1 MKAQRWDVGHMGKL
15 DAGSSSMPLWAFS
28 ITPDQPVGHADGS
41 VEARPKA
48 QVKPRA
54 RGRPGPDTTYDY

>member
-1 MKAQRWDVGHMGKL
+1 MGKL

-41 VEARPKA
+41 VKVRPKA
-48 QVKPRA
+48 QMKTRA